1 MRRFSVT
8 GMSCDACRVRVE
20 RAVSHVEGVSACTVS
35 LLTNSMNIE
44 GDAPDGAI
52 VRAVEAA
59 GYRASPV
66 RTSSLGEEDLLSDRE
81 QPRLVRCLLLG
92 GAVLLLLMYLSMG
105 HEMWGWWVP
114 SFLTERRV
122 LFDLT
127 EALLSGFVLWINRR
141 FFRSGFSAVFHGS
154 ANMDTLIALGSSA
167 SYLWSL
173 YALIAA
179 WIRER
184 AGEAALA
191 ASLRGQFYFE
201 SAAMILVLITVGK
214 LLESRSKGKTKNALR
229 ALLQLAPKTAC
240 ILREGQEVTVPAD
253 TVVPGDI
260 FAVRPGESIP
270 VDGIVLS
277 GDTAVDESALTGE
290 SIPAE
295 KAPGDRVYAA
305 TVNRA
310 GYIRCEATRVGEDT
324 TLSQIIRMVS
334 DAAATKAPISR
345 IADRVSGIFVPV
357 VTGIALLALIV
368 WLLLGEPFSYALA
381 RAVSV
386 LVISCPCALGLA
398 TPVTVMVGSGL
409 GAKSGILFKTAA
421 ALEETGKITVAA
433 LDKTGTV
440 TMGKPAVTGLYP
452 APGISEE
459 ELLTVASS
467 LEKQSE
473 HPLALAIMEEAQRR
487 GIAPQEVTAF
497 RALPGRGLSAKIG
510 EQTLLGGSGK
520 YFESVLPQDPTL
532 ADRAAEV
539 SDTGATPLFFA
550 QNGRLCGMIAVAD
563 PVRRESPAA
572 IRELENM
579 GIAVVMLTGDHA
591 RTAHAV
597 AGKAGIRRVVA
608 GVLPGEKEA
617 VVRRLSALGKVAMVG
632 DGINDAPALTAAHVG
647 IAIGAGAD
655 VAVETADV
663 VLVNS
668 RTDDIPAAIRLSRAA
683 RTFIHENMFWA
694 FFYNVLC
701 IPLAAGVYVGLF
713 GWEISPMIGA
723 AAMSLSSFCVV
734 ANALRLNL
742 FSVHSAKRDRRT
754 PHAVSGE
761 ALDALLNE
769 IDQERKKQAMK
780 KTLKIKGMMCPHCE
794 AHTKKALEAIDGVL
808 SAEASHE
815 AGTAVVTLQQE
826 VADDVLRAA
835 VEGAGYEV
843 TAIE

>member
-1 MRRFSVT
+1 
-8 GMSCDACRVRVE
+8 
-20 RAVSHVEGVSACTVS
+20 
-35 LLTNSMNIE
+35 
-44 GDAPDGAI
+44 
-52 VRAVEAA
+52 
-59 GYRASPV
+59 
-66 RTSSLGEEDLLSDRE
+66 
-81 QPRLVRCLLLG
+81 
-92 GAVLLLLMYLSMG
+92 
-105 HEMWGWWVP
+105 
-114 SFLTERRV
+114 
-122 LFDLT
+122 
-127 EALLSGFVLWINRR
+127 
-141 FFRSGFSAVFHGS
+141 
-154 ANMDTLIALGSSA
+154 
-167 SYLWSL
+167 
-173 YALIAA
+173 
-179 WIRER
+179 
-184 AGEAALA
+184 
-191 ASLRGQFYFE
+191 
-201 SAAMILVLITVGK
+201 
-214 LLESRSKGKTKNALR
+214 
-229 ALLQLAPKTAC
+229 
-240 ILREGQEVTVPAD
+240 
-253 TVVPGDI
+253 
-260 FAVRPGESIP
+260 
-270 VDGIVLS
+270 
-277 GDTAVDESALTGE
+277 
-290 SIPAE
+290 
-295 KAPGDRVYAA
+295 
-305 TVNRA
+305 
-310 GYIRCEATRVGEDT
+310 
-324 TLSQIIRMVS
+324 
-334 DAAATKAPISR
+334 
-345 IADRVSGIFVPV
+345 
-357 VTGIALLALIV
+357 
-368 WLLLGEPFSYALA
+368 
-381 RAVSV
+381 
-386 LVISCPCALGLA
+386 
-398 TPVTVMVGSGL
+398 
-409 GAKSGILFKTAA
+409 
-421 ALEETGKITVAA
+421 
-433 LDKTGTV
+433 
-440 TMGKPAVTGLYP
+440 
-452 APGISEE
+452 
-459 ELLTVASS
+459 
-467 LEKQSE
+467 
-473 HPLALAIMEEAQRR
+473 
-487 GIAPQEVTAF
+487 
-497 RALPGRGLSAKIG
+497 
-510 EQTLLGGSGK
+510 
-520 YFESVLPQDPTL
+520 
-532 ADRAAEV
+532 
-539 SDTGATPLFFA
+539 
-550 QNGRLCGMIAVAD
+550 
-563 PVRRESPAA
+563 
-572 IRELENM
+572 M

-668 RTDDIPAAIRLSRAA
+668 RADDIPAAIRLSRAA